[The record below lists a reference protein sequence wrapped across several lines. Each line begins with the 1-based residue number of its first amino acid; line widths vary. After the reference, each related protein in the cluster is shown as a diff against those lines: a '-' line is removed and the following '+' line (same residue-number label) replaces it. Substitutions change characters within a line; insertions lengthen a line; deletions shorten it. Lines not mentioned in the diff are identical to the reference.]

1 MEENMRKLI
10 LLIGLVAFVGLNVA
24 PALAQDDFN
33 FPGRLRDLSP
43 VVDKFEE
50 PGATHIKA
58 GQAGFSFLSIPI
70 DARTAAMADAGIGVI
85 GSASG
90 ALYNPA
96 ALAFLDGR
104 EAWISSVQWI
114 ANTDLIAT
122 GVTIN
127 FPGKGTAGVAFQTYN
142 AGDFNGTAIDTSPA
156 GNGFKDLGKF
166 KTSNY
171 ALSVAY
177 GFKITDRFSIG
188 ANAKLASQSLG
199 SGKFAGVF
207 IGGARTTVD
216 NSKSV
221 LAFDLGTYFNTGF
234 RNTVLAMSV
243 RNFSSELSYQRER
256 FELPRNVQLGLL
268 FDLVSMMGNTPAP
281 HHLDLA
287 TDITNPIDFD
297 ERINLG
303 LEYRF
308 AQPGASLAYALR
320 GGYKTNHDT
329 EDYSFGGGIR
339 FKNETGK
346 GFRIDYAF
354 RHFNGDFFDSVNIIS
369 GGITF

>member
-1 MEENMRKLI
+1 MRKLI

-50 PGATHIKA
+50 PGPTHIKA
-58 GQAGFSFLSIPI
+58 GQAGFTFLSIPT

-90 ALYNPA
+90 AVYNPA

-104 EAWISSVQWI
+104 EAFFSSVQWL
-114 ANTDLIAT
+114 ANTDLLAG

-127 FPGKGTAGVAFQTYN
+127 FPGKGTAGVSFQSYN
-142 AGDFNGTAIDTSPA
+142 AGDFNGTAIDTSPT
-156 GNGFKDLGKF
+156 GNGYTDLGKF

-188 ANAKLASQSLG
+188 ANAKLASQDLG
-199 SGKFAGVF
+199 SGSVF

-221 LAFDLGTYFNTGF
+221 LGFDLGTYFNTGF

-287 TDITNPIDFD
+287 TDVTNPIDFD

-308 AQPGASLAYALR
+308 AQPGASMSFALR
-320 GGYKTNHDT
+320 GGYKTGHDT

-354 RHFNGDFFDSVNIIS
+354 RHFNKDFFDSVNIIS

>member
-1 MEENMRKLI
+1 MKKLI
-10 LLIGLVAFVGLNVA
+10 LLIGLVAFVGLSVA
-24 PALAQDDFN
+24 PVFAQDDFN
-33 FPGRLRDLSP
+33 FPGRVRQLDP

-50 PGATHIKA
+50 AAPTFIKS
-58 GQAGFSFLSIPI
+58 GQAGFTFLSIPT
-70 DARTAAMADAGIGVI
+70 DARTAAMGDAGIGVI
-85 GSASG
+85 GHAAG
-90 ALYNPA
+90 TLYNPA

-104 EAWISSVQWI
+104 EAYFTNVQWI
-114 ANTDLIAT
+114 ADTDLFAG

-127 FPGKGTAGVAFQTYN
+127 FPGRGTAGIAFQMYD
-142 AGDFNGTAIDTSPA
+142 AGTFNGTAIDTSPT
-156 GNGFKDLGKF
+156 GSGFTDTGTF
-166 KTSNY
+166 DTSNF

-188 ANAKLASQSLG
+188 ATAKLASQDLG
-199 SGKFAGVF
+199 TGDVF
-207 IGGARTTVD
+207 IGGNRTTVD
-216 NSKSV
+216 NSKTV
-221 LAFDLGTYFNTGF
+221 LGVDLGTYFNTGF

-243 RNFSSELSYQRER
+243 RNFSSELSFQRER
-256 FELPRNVQLGLL
+256 FELPRNIQLGLL
-268 FDLVSMMGNTPAP
+268 FDLVSLSGNTPAP

-287 TDITNPIDFD
+287 TDVTNPIDFD

-308 AQPGASLAYALR
+308 AQPGASLAYAVR
-320 GGYKTNHDT
+320 GGYKVNHDT
-329 EDYSFGGGIR
+329 EDYSIGGGIR

-354 RHFNGDFFDSVNIIS
+354 RHFDGQFFDSVNIIS

>member
-1 MEENMRKLI
+1 MEENMKKLI

-24 PALAQDDFN
+24 PAFAQDDFN
-33 FPGRLRDLSP
+33 FPGRLRNLDP

-50 PGATHIKA
+50 PSASFVKA
-58 GQAGFSFLSIPI
+58 GQAGFTFLSIPT

-90 ALYNPA
+90 TLYNSA

-104 EAWISSVQWI
+104 EAYFSSVQWI
-114 ANTDLIAT
+114 ANTTLLAG
-122 GVTIN
+122 GVTVN
-127 FPGKGTAGVAFQTYN
+127 FPGKGTAGIAFQSYD
-142 AGDFNGTAIDTSPA
+142 AGSFNGTAIDTNPA
-156 GNGFKDLGKF
+156 GNGFTDTGTF
-166 KTSNY
+166 TTTNF
-171 ALSVAY
+171 AMSVAY

-188 ANAKLASQSLG
+188 ATAKLASQDLG
-199 SGKFAGVF
+199 SGSVF
-207 IGGARTTVD
+207 IGGSRITVD

-221 LAFDLGTYFNTGF
+221 LGFDLGTYFNTGF
-234 RNTVLAMSV
+234 RNTVLAMSI

-256 FELPRNVQLGLL
+256 FELPRNIQLGLL
-268 FDLVSMMGNTPAP
+268 FDLVSLSGNTPAP

-303 LEYRF
+303 VEYRF

-320 GGYKTNHDT
+320 GGYKVNHDT

-346 GFRIDYAF
+346 GFRVDYAY